1 MVSPAANDDATEEL
15 LALSQVNDASI
26 LTGFFQRYSAK
37 LERIVQLRLHPALKG
52 RIDAC
57 DIVQEVFVQ
66 AINGLERYL
75 ETKPMPVF
83 LWLRKL
89 LLQSLTQAHRRHLNA
104 QRRDIRRE
112 RDIQDV
118 PPANSG
124 CIAME
129 LSAGHPTPSRIVSQ
143 KETEEKLQAAL
154 DALPEADRE
163 ILALWHFE
171 QLSGPE
177 VAIVLG
183 ITHEAAKKRH
193 VRALAKLRSAGGFA

>member
-1 MVSPAANDDATEEL
+1 MTSPQIDDDQTDKL
-15 LALSQVNDASI
+15 LALSQQDNDGA
-26 LTGFFQRYSAK
+26 LTHFFEQYSAR
-37 LERIVQLRLHPALKG
+37 LERTVQLRLHPALAG

-66 AINGLERYL
+66 AIDGLERFL
-75 ETKPMPVF
+75 ETRPMPVF

-104 QRRDIRRE
+104 KRRDVRRE
-112 RDIQDV
+112 RDLEGI

-129 LSAGHPTPSRIVSQ
+129 LSSSQPTPSRVVSQ
-143 KETEEKLQAAL
+143 RETQDKLRAAL
-154 DALPEADRE
+154 DALSEADRE

-183 ITHEAAKKRH
+183 ISHEAAKKRH